1 MRSIRHVA
9 YTLLLTVSFLLAT
22 TLIGVRG
29 CNFYGTSLEER
40 PFHAQYDTLK
50 PSGFE
55 GHGYGILGS
64 ALLIVGVG
72 MYSARKRIRAFS
84 HWGRISNYLEFHI
97 FLCLAGPMLI
107 VYHSTFKLGGL
118 VAVSFWSMVAVVASG
133 VVGRYLYV
141 QIPKGIQGNELSIAE
156 IEQENKQIGEA
167 LQSQYGLNPVYLRT
181 IDAMALPSRPASKM
195 SLSEVL
201 NFFLIQSFKRR
212 KKLRRAYHELEHS
225 VDRHAL
231 RNVHRLVRRRITY
244 LRRIAFLGQFRQMF
258 YYWHVVHLPFAI
270 IMFVIMFIH
279 VGVAVALGYTWI
291 W

>member
-1 MRSIRHVA
+1 
-9 YTLLLTVSFLLAT
+9 
-22 TLIGVRG
+22 
-29 CNFYGTSLEER
+29 
-40 PFHAQYDTLK
+40 
-50 PSGFE
+50 
-55 GHGYGILGS
+55 
-64 ALLIVGVG
+64 
-72 MYSARKRIRAFS
+72 
-84 HWGRISNYLEFHI
+84 
-97 FLCLAGPMLI
+97 MLI

-167 LQSQYGLNPVYLRT
+167 VQSQYGLNPVYLRT
-181 IDAMALPSRPASKM
+181 IDAMASRSSGKQNVAFRGIGLFPHTEFQAAQEAPAGIPRTGALGRWSY
-195 SLSEVL
+195 SP
-201 NFFLIQSFKRR
+201 QCAPP
-212 KKLRRAYHELEHS
+212 RAPAHHLLT
-225 VDRHAL
+225 A
-231 RNVHRLVRRRITY
+231 HRV
-244 LRRIAFLGQFRQMF
+244 LGQFRQMF